1 MNGLTPGSIVSCRE
15 REWILL
21 PSDDANLLRLRP
33 LTGSENEVVSID
45 QRLAN
50 LLGYE
55 LKHERVSPAIFPL
68 PKPEDAKDGVS
79 SQLLWQ
85 ASRLTLREGAGPFRS
100 LGRIS
105 VRPRPY
111 QFVPLMMALRLDPV
125 RMLIADD
132 VGIGKTIEA
141 LIIAREFLDR
151 GEITKFCILCPPYL
165 CDQWKKELW
174 EKFQLEA
181 VVVRSGTIGQLQRR
195 IPAGD
200 GYSVF
205 NFFPITIV
213 SIDFAKSERN
223 RPLFITHCPDFV
235 IVDESH
241 SAARPGGSVR
251 AQQLRHELLRKV
263 AEKEDRHLI
272 LLTATPHSGIEESF
286 RSLLGLIRPEF
297 NDYDFSKLND
307 KQRDELVRHFV
318 QRRRA
323 DVLTWM
329 GEDTPFPERD
339 PDEKPYQLSKNY
351 RELFE
356 KVYEFSRELVKR
368 GEHLS
373 GWKQRIRYWT
383 ALALLRCV
391 MSSPAAAVAA
401 IETRHQSEA
410 ANDGLSVEDIDE
422 SSLPFVYE
430 PTDEESSDVQPAHII
445 SESLP
450 EMADSERRR
459 LREFAKLA
467 AKLGGEKNDRK
478 LAECIQLVRSLLS
491 EDHHPIV
498 WCRYIATA
506 NYVAEYLDK
515 ALSREFPGL
524 RVIAATGEQADDE
537 RRALVNELEKAPLR
551 VLVATDCLS
560 EGINLQQAFSAVVH
574 YDLPWNPNR
583 LEQREGR
590 VDRFGQS
597 RKTVKAVLIFGKDN
611 PIDGAV
617 LNVLLRKAKEINKAL
632 GIRVPIPE
640 DSQTVMETVL
650 NALFSKPSGAEPSQP
665 SLFEEEDF
673 VSNVHKRWED
683 AAKREERNRTR
694 FAQRAIKPEEVQREL
709 EATDAVLGDPK
720 AVENFVRNSCQ
731 RMQVALNR
739 SNNCH
744 WIMSGL
750 EQLPEMV
757 KDTVPGAN
765 GTMPAEWRVGF
776 TAPVLPG
783 VTYVGRNHPFV
794 ATLAQF
800 LLEESLSKGAKALA
814 ARCGAIRSSIVERRT
829 VLLML
834 RLRYRVSQ
842 EGEALLLA
850 EESFVAGYHGF
861 PEDGV
866 EWIEPGA
873 ARNLLEQAA
882 ENVAANVSE
891 GERRELI
898 GDVLN
903 GWEALQPQLNG
914 QVDLRAKELESAHRR
929 VRESLKMRR
938 RGLKVEPLRPADLLG
953 LVVLMP
959 VPKGVAR

>member
-1 MNGLTPGSIVSCRE
+1 MSGLTPGAIVRCRE

-21 PSDDANLLRLRP
+21 PSDDAELYRLRP
-33 LTGSENEVVSID
+33 LTGSDNEVFAVHH
-45 QRLAN
+45 RLAN
-50 LLGYE
+50 LGID
-55 LKHERVSPAIFPL
+55 RVTPATFPL
-68 PKPEDAKDGVS
+68 PTAEDAKDGVS
-79 SQLLWQ
+79 TQLLWQ

-141 LIIAREFLDR
+141 LIIARELWDR
-151 GEITKFCILCPPYL
+151 GEIRRLCILCPPYL
-165 CDQWKKELW
+165 CDQWQKELW

-181 VVVRSGTIGQLQRR
+181 VVIRSGTVSQLQRR
-195 IPAGD
+195 VPAGD
-200 GYSVF
+200 DKSIF
-205 NFFPITIV
+205 NWFPITVV

-223 RPLFITHCPDFV
+223 RHSFLLHCPEFV
-235 IVDESH
+235 IADEAH
-241 SAARPGGSVR
+241 SAARPGGSAR
-251 AQQLRHELLRKV
+251 AQQQRHELLRKV
-263 AEKEDRHLI
+263 AEREDRHLI
-272 LLTATPHSGIEESF
+272 LLTATPHSGVEESF
-286 RSLLGLIRPEF
+286 RSLLGLLRPEF
-297 NDYDFSKLND
+297 SDYDFGSLSD
-307 KQRDELVRHFV
+307 RQRDQLVRHFV

-323 DVLTWM
+323 DVLNWL
-329 GEDTPFPERD
+329 GEDTPFPNRQAQET
-339 PDEKPYQLSKNY
+339 PYELSKPY

-356 KVYEFSRELVKR
+356 KVYEFSRELVR
-368 GEHLS
+368 SGEHLS
-373 GWKQRIRYWT
+373 GWRQRIRYWT

-401 IETRHQSEA
+401 IEARHHGGAQ
-410 ANDGLSVEDIDE
+410 NDKSTVEETDE
-422 SSLPFVYE
+422 SCLPFVFE
-430 PTDEESSDVQPAHII
+430 PTDEESSDAQPAHII
-445 SESLP
+445 GESLP
-450 EMADSERRR
+450 EMADAERRR
-459 LREFAKLA
+459 LRDFAKLA
-467 AKLGGEKNDRK
+467 QKLIGEKTDRK
-478 LAECIQLVRSLLS
+478 LAECIQLVRSLLN
-491 EDHHPIV
+491 EDHHPII

-506 NYVAEYLDK
+506 NYVAEHLNK
-515 ALSREFPGL
+515 ALSREFSGL
-524 RVIAATGEQADDE
+524 RIIAATGEQSDDE
-537 RRALVNELEKAPLR
+537 RRALIEEIEKSPRR

-560 EGINLQQAFSAVVH
+560 EGINLQQAFTAVAH

-590 VDRFGQS
+590 VDRFGQT
-597 RKTVKAVLIFGKDN
+597 RAEVKAVLIFGKDN

-617 LNVLLRKAKEINKAL
+617 LNVLLRKAKEISKAL
-632 GIRVPIPE
+632 GITVPIPE
-640 DSQTVMETVL
+640 DSKTVMETVL
-650 NALFSKPSGAEPSQP
+650 NALFFNKAPQAELVQP
-665 SLFEEEDF
+665 SLFEDNY
-673 VSNVHKRWED
+673 VSEVHKRWEAV
-683 AAKREERNRTR
+683 AAREKESRTR

-720 AVENFVRNSCQ
+720 AVEGFVHNSCQ
-731 RMQVALNR
+731 RMLVTLRR

-757 KDTVPGAN
+757 KYTVPGAN
-765 GTMPAEWRVGF
+765 GTMPPEWRVGF

-800 LLEESLSKGAKALA
+800 LLEESLSKGAQALA
-814 ARCGAIRSSIVERRT
+814 ARCGSIRTTIVARRT
-829 VLLML
+829 VLLLL
-834 RLRYRVSQ
+834 RLRYKVTQ
-842 EGEALLLA
+842 DEDAPLLA
-850 EESFVAGYHGF
+850 EESFVAGYRGF

-866 EWIEPGA
+866 EWLEHET
-873 ARNLLEQAA
+873 ARNLLEGAA
-882 ENVAANVSE
+882 GQIAANVSE

-898 GDVLN
+898 AEVLA
-903 GWEALQPQLNG
+903 GWEALQPQLNQQIG
-914 QVDLRAKELESAHRR
+914 RRAGELEGAHRR

-938 RGLKVEPLRPADLLG
+938 RGLKVEPHLPADLLG

>member
-1 MNGLTPGSIVSCRE
+1 MNGLSPGAIVRCRE

-21 PSDDANLLRLRP
+21 PSDNSALYRLRP
-33 LTGSENEVVSID
+33 LTGSENEIFAIHHQLSNLGID
-45 QRLAN
+45 
-50 LLGYE
+50 
-55 LKHERVSPAIFPL
+55 RVTTAEFPP

-79 SQLLWQ
+79 AQLLWQ

-125 RMLIADD
+125 RLLIADD

-141 LIIAREFLDR
+141 LIITRELLDR
-151 GEITKFCILCPPYL
+151 GEIRRLCILCPPYL
-165 CDQWKKELW
+165 CDQWQKELW
-174 EKFQLEA
+174 EKFQLES
-181 VVVRSGTIGQLQRR
+181 VVVRSGTISQLQRR

-200 GYSVF
+200 EHSVF
-205 NFFPITIV
+205 NWFPITVV
-213 SIDFAKSERN
+213 SIDFAKTERN
-223 RPLFITHCPDFV
+223 RPLFLTHCPDFV
-235 IVDESH
+235 IVDEAH

-251 AQQLRHELLRKV
+251 AQQQRHELLRKI
-263 AEKEDRHLI
+263 AEKEDRNLI

-286 RSLLGLIRPEF
+286 RSLLSLLRPEF
-297 NDYDFSKLND
+297 SDYDFGSLSD
-307 KQRDELVRHFV
+307 KQRDELVKHFV
-318 QRRRA
+318 QRRRL
-323 DVLTWM
+323 DVLNWL
-329 GEDTPFPERD
+329 GEDTPFPKREAQ
-339 PDEKPYQLSKNY
+339 EISYELSKAY
-351 RELFE
+351 RDLFE
-356 KVYEFSRELVKR
+356 KVYAFSKELVRR

-373 GWKQRIRYWT
+373 GWKQRIRYWA

-401 IETRHQSEA
+401 IDARHYNENQTDTSHADDADEA
-410 ANDGLSVEDIDE
+410 C
-422 SSLPFVYE
+422 LPFVYE
-430 PTDEESSDVQPAHII
+430 PTDEESSDAQPAHII
-445 SESLP
+445 GESMV
-450 EMADSERRR
+450 EMADNERRR

-478 LAECIQLVRSLLS
+478 LAECIHLVRSLLD
-491 EDHHPIV
+491 EGHHPII

-506 NYVAEYLDK
+506 KYVAEHINK
-515 ALSREFPGL
+515 SLSHEYSGL
-524 RVIAATGEQADDE
+524 RVVSVTGEQSDDE
-537 RRALVNELEKAPLR
+537 RRVLVEELEKASYR

-560 EGINLQQAFSAVVH
+560 EGINLQQSFSAAAH

-590 VDRFGQS
+590 VDRFGQTHES
-597 RKTVKAVLIFGKDN
+597 IKAVLLFGKDN

-617 LNVLLRKAKEINKAL
+617 LNVLLRKAKQISKAL
-632 GIRVPIPE
+632 GITVPIPA

-650 NALFSKPSGAEPSQP
+650 NALFSERPGAEPTQLP
-665 SLFEEEDF
+665 LFEDTY
-673 VSNVHKRWED
+673 VNDVHKRWEE
-683 AAKREERNRTR
+683 AATREERNRTR

-709 EATDAVLGDPK
+709 EATDSVLGDPK
-720 AVENFVRNSCQ
+720 VVEGFVHNSCQ
-731 RMQVALNR
+731 RMQVTLRR

-757 KDTVPGAN
+757 RDTVPGTN
-765 GTMPAEWRVGF
+765 GTMPHEWRVGF

-814 ARCGAIRSSIVERRT
+814 ARCGAIRTTIVERRT
-829 VLLML
+829 ILLLL
-834 RLRYRVSQ
+834 RLRYKVSQ
-842 EGEALLLA
+842 GIDPDETSLLLA
-850 EESFVAGYHGF
+850 EESFVTGYHGF

-866 EWIEPGA
+866 EWIESNTSH
-873 ARNLLEQAA
+873 NLLEQAA
-882 ENVAANVSE
+882 EKIADNVSE
-891 GERRELI
+891 VERSELI
-898 GDVLN
+898 RDVLD
-903 GWEALQPQLNG
+903 GWQALQSQLN
-914 QVDLRAKELESAHRR
+914 QQIKVRAEELESAHRR
-929 VRESLKMRR
+929 VRESLKMKR
-938 RGLKVEPLRPADLLG
+938 RGLKVEPHLPADLLG